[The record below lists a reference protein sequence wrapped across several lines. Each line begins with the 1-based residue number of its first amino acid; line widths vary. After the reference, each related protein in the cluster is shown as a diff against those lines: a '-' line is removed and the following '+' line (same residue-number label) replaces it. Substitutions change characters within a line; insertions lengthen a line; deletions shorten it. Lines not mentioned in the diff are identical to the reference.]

1 MELHSS
7 EKSSHTGCVF
17 WLLSATCHVSEVHP
31 SCCRCQNFPHFSGWT
46 SFSLFLFAE
55 MGCFHPLMPSRS
67 GFCLCLRPRFLIL
80 CDLITKAPTEPIT
93 PSSLTPGGDGGPS
106 HVCSGWW
113 RGVPPN
119 FPDSAASSP
128 SALPHPEC
136 PRAPGLGAWA
146 KAPSPAAQG
155 LIQAQGRLYV
165 MRTSKVLSTVQTF

>member
-1 MELHSS
+1 MSQRFIHLVAGVRISLIFQDGAPFLCSS
-7 EKSSHTGCVF
+7 LQRLG
-17 WLLSATCHVSEVHP
+17 LLP
-31 SCCRCQNFPHFSGWT
+31 
-46 SFSLFLFAE
+46 
-55 MGCFHPLMPSRS
+55 PLNAIPI
-67 GFCLCLRPRFLIL
+67 RFLPFPSPQISLVL
-80 CDLITKAPTEPIT
+80 CDLITKTPTEPIT

-155 LIQAQGRLYV
+155 LIQARGRLYV